1 MRPPGARIRSG
12 RVLTLDVL
20 DCVSFL
26 LVDGDRFLVERRRRD
41 KAVDPGAVAI
51 PGGHLEP
58 GESSLQ
64 ALHRELEEELGV
76 TAADPQFICT
86 LLNPSEEFRKLD
98 YYAIHAWSGE
108 IETNEAEELL
118 WLPLDNINGL
128 DLAVDQVAMGEYFRV
143 IKPRTPVP

>member
-1 MRPPGARIRSG
+1 MES
-12 RVLTLDVL
+12 V
-20 DCVSFL
+20 
-26 LVDGDRFLVERRRRD
+26 VDGDSTFTVGFTGELLRTF
-41 KAVDPGAVAI
+41 DPGSSAVRDEDVYAAMVA
-51 PGGHLEP
+51 
-58 GESSLQ
+58 
-64 ALHRELEEELGV
+64 ALPEGV

-118 WLPLDNINGL
+118 WLPLDNTNGL